1 MMPGRNAKF
10 KSITINEK
18 IYDKFD
24 LNSSKVTFELK
35 RIMEE
40 KQQIRKFA
48 SKIKKWPIKV
58 RVYTNPL
65 LERRERRERNV

>member
-1 MMPGRNAKF
+1 MMPGNNGKF
-10 KSITINEK
+10 KSITISEK

-24 LNSSKVTFELK
+24 LNGSKVTFELK

-48 SKIKKWPIKV
+48 TKIKKWPPHV
-58 RVYTNPL
+58 RVYANPF
-65 LERRERRERNV
+65 LERGERRERNV

>member
-1 MMPGRNAKF
+1 MPGKNGKF
-10 KSITINEK
+10 KSITVNQK

-24 LNSSKVTFELK
+24 LNGSKVTFELK

-48 SKIKKWPIKV
+48 FKIKKWPANV
-58 RVYTNPL
+58 RVYTNPF
-65 LERRERRERNV
+65 LERGERRERNV

>member
-1 MMPGRNAKF
+1 MMPGKNGKF
-10 KSITINEK
+10 KSITVCQK

-24 LNSSKVTFELK
+24 LNGPKVACELQ

-48 SKIKKWPIKV
+48 SKIKKWPPKV
-58 RVYTNPL
+58 RVYTNPF
-65 LERRERRERNV
+65 LERGERRERNV